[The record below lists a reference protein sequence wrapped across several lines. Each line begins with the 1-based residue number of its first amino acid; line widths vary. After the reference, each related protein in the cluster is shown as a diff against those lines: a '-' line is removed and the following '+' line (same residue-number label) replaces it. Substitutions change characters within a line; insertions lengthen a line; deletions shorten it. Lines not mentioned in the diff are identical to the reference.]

1 MVDGSSICSK
11 VSFLKVDI
19 DNGYERHSSSA
30 NPASAGE
37 IGAGKPKGMEGVYGY
52 WDVPLEVDG
61 SKVLGSVGDFTPR
74 NTISISR
81 LNKLSH
87 LLTIDPNFLRTS
99 K

>member
-37 IGAGKPKGMEGVYGY
+37 IGAGKPKEVWEGKYSARIPNGKGLWLLGCPV
-52 WDVPLEVDG
+52 G
-61 SKVLGSVGDFTPR
+61 SGWIKGAR
-74 NTISISR
+74 ISG
-81 LNKLSH
+81 
-87 LLTIDPNFLRTS
+87 
-99 K
+99 